1 MTVKNPTNISASVRQ
16 RLYNRSEKDKRPF
29 TELLQYYAMERFLYR
44 LSVSPHAN
52 RFVLKGALM
61 LKIWE
66 TPLHRPTMDIDML
79 GITSN
84 KEEEII
90 AQIRE
95 ILSVS
100 VISDGIIFEQST
112 IKTTKILEDA
122 DYEGIKVMF
131 QGKLDT
137 AKINI
142 QIDIGFGDKVFP
154 KPEKANLPTLL
165 DFPAPNLLCYS
176 KESAIAEKFDAMV
189 ARGMQNSR
197 MKDFYDVWML
207 SRQFNFEGHK
217 LAEAIRLTFEQRR
230 TEMPSKIE
238 AFSEE
243 FINSKPAQWSAF
255 RNRLQLAYIPE
266 SFSEVVAAVSSFLTP
281 ISESIFFSTPLPEKW
296 SAPGPWT

>member
-16 RLYNRSEKDKRPF
+16 RLYNRSEKDQRPF

-44 LSVSPHAN
+44 LSVSSHAN

-90 AQIRE
+90 AQIRD

-100 VISDGIIFEQST
+100 VISDGIIYEEST
-112 IKTTKILEDA
+112 IKTTRILEDA

-137 AKINI
+137 AKIHI
-142 QIDIGFGDKVFP
+142 QIDIGFGDIVFP

-165 DFPAPNLLCYS
+165 DFPAPRLLCYS
-176 KESAIAEKFDAMV
+176 RESAIAEKFDAMV

-197 MKDFYDVWML
+197 MKDFYDIWML

-230 TEMPSKIE
+230 TEMPREIE
-238 AFSEE
+238 AFSEK

-255 RNRLQLAYIPE
+255 RNRL
-266 SFSEVVAAVSSFLTP
+266 
-281 ISESIFFSTPLPEKW
+281 
-296 SAPGPWT
+296 